1 MNASPTRLDLEV
13 AAAWQAV
20 AAVNDVAFAEYISGL
35 RYPAHLRRLLA
46 FQHAHRPGV
55 SGALLPRDHAK
66 TTAANHLVARLI
78 GERQGQVKVLLA
90 TATEPDALERSR
102 TIRRLVAS
110 DRFAEVFPWARG
122 GVAGAKWSERAWT
135 VRGAEA
141 YVEKDATL
149 RAGSLLSLKP
159 GARADVLVCDDLVG
173 PDANANAA
181 QRAKALERYLAVID
195 PMLTPDAWVLFLGT
209 RWHDD
214 DLYRAL
220 MDRGVPFFLERA
232 LDDDGAALWPER
244 WPAERLLAKRALMGA
259 ALFDLQYQN
268 DPTGMGGN
276 IFRREWFHPLD
287 RIPEGARRVGV
298 DLAITANQRSDYT
311 AAVEVLEDDEH
322 NLYVAGAWHE
332 RLEEGHP
339 GWLTGLDAAGTP
351 ITSGLASTGPRLS
364 WPLDR
369 LPAGFA
375 GTTERYPA
383 PRTLSALNIEST
395 AFQVTFTQELL
406 RTTRLPARKV
416 YPDKDKVTRARAL
429 SARYQ
434 EGKVFHLRGAPGI
447 RELEA
452 ELVAFPLGEHDDLVD
467 AAVYAA
473 DIGGNEFTFGASVRF

>member
-1 MNASPTRLDLEV
+1 
-13 AAAWQAV
+13 
-20 AAVNDVAFAEYISGL
+20 
-35 RYPAHLRRLLA
+35 
-46 FQHAHRPGV
+46 
-55 SGALLPRDHAK
+55 
-66 TTAANHLVARLI
+66 
-78 GERQGQVKVLLA
+78 
-90 TATEPDALERSR
+90 
-102 TIRRLVAS
+102 
-110 DRFAEVFPWARG
+110 
-122 GVAGAKWSERAWT
+122 
-135 VRGAEA
+135 
-141 YVEKDATL
+141 
-149 RAGSLLSLKP
+149 
-159 GARADVLVCDDLVG
+159 
-173 PDANANAA
+173 
-181 QRAKALERYLAVID
+181 
-195 PMLTPDAWVLFLGT
+195 
-209 RWHDD
+209 
-214 DLYRAL
+214 

-298 DLAITANQRSDYT
+298 DLAITANERSDYT
-311 AAVEVLEDDEH
+311 GAVEMLEDDEH

-434 EGKVFHLRGAPGI
+434 ESKVFHLRGAAGI
-447 RELEA
+447 DALES
-452 ELVAFPLGEHDDLVD
+452 ELVAFPNGEHDDLVD

-473 DIGGNEFTFGASVRF
+473 DVGGNEFSFTSARW

>member
-1 MNASPTRLDLEV
+1 MSTAPTRLDLEV

-20 AAVNDVAFAEYISGL
+20 AAVNDVAFAEYMSGL
-35 RYPAHLRRLLA
+35 QYPPHLRRLLA
-46 FQHAHRPGV
+46 FVHANRPGV
-55 SGALLPRDHAK
+55 SGALLPRNHAK
-66 TTAANHLVARLI
+66 TTAAIHLVARLI

-90 TATEPDALERSR
+90 TATEPDALRRSR
-102 TIRRLVAS
+102 AIRRLVAS
-110 DRFAEVFPWARG
+110 RRFGEVFPWARD
-122 GVAGAKWSERAWT
+122 GVAGETWTERAWT

-159 GARADVLVCDDLVG
+159 GARADMLVCDDLVG
-173 PDANANAA
+173 PDENANAA

-214 DLYRAL
+214 DLYREL
-220 MDRGVPFFLERA
+220 MDRGVPFVLERA
-232 LDDDGAALWPER
+232 LGDDGSALWPER
-244 WPAERLLAKRALMGA
+244 WPADKLLAKRAGMGG

-268 DPTGMGGN
+268 DPSGMGGN
-276 IFRREWFHPLD
+276 IFRRDWFRYVD
-287 RIPEGARRVGV
+287 RVPEGARRVGL

-311 AAVEVLEDDEH
+311 AAVEVLEDNLH
-322 NLYVAGAWHE
+322 NLYVVGAWRE
-332 RLEEGHP
+332 RLEEGHRQ
-339 GWLTGLDAAGTP
+339 WLTGLDDTGTP
-351 ITSGLASTGPRLS
+351 ILSGLPSSGPRLS

-369 LPAGFA
+369 LPGGFA

-383 PRTLSALNIEST
+383 PRPLSALNIEST
-395 AFQVTFTQELL
+395 AFQVAFTRELL
-406 RTTRLPARKV
+406 RTTRLPAQAV
-416 YPDKDKVTRARAL
+416 YPDRDKVTRARAL

-447 RELEA
+447 DALEA
-452 ELVAFPLGEHDDLVD
+452 ELVAFPNGEHDDLVD

-473 DIGGNEFTFGASVRF
+473 DVGGNDFSFGSVRW

>member
-90 TATEPDALERSR
+90 TATEPDALLRSR
-102 TIRRLVAS
+102 EIRRLVAS
-110 DRFAEVFPWARG
+110 DRFGEVFPWARD
-122 GVAGAKWSERAWT
+122 GVGGAKWSERAWT

-149 RAGSLLSLKP
+149 RAGSLMSLKP

-181 QRAKALERYLAVID
+181 QRAKALERYLAVVD
-195 PMLTPDAWVLFLGT
+195 PMLTRDAWVLFLGT
-209 RWHDD
+209 RWHED

-220 MDRGVPFFLERA
+220 MDRGVPFFTERA
-232 LDDDGAALWPER
+232 LGDDGSALWPER
-244 WPAERLLAKRALMGA
+244 WPADKLLAKRAGMGG

-276 IFRREWFHPLD
+276 IFRRDWFHPVD
-287 RIPEGARRVGV
+287 RVPAGARRVGV
-298 DLAITANQRSDYT
+298 DLAITANERSDYT
-311 AAVEVLEDDEH
+311 GAVEMLEDDAH
-322 NLYVAGAWHE
+322 NLYVVGAWRE
-332 RLEEGHP
+332 RLEEGHRQ
-339 GWLTGLDAAGTP
+339 WLTGLDDAGAPILSGPAA
-351 ITSGLASTGPRLS
+351 IGPRLS

-375 GTTERYPA
+375 GVTERYPE
-383 PRTLSALNIEST
+383 PRRLTALNIEST
-395 AFQVTFTQELL
+395 AFQVTFTRELL
-406 RTTRLPARKV
+406 RTTSLPAREV
-416 YPDKDKVTRARAL
+416 HPDHDKVTRARSLA
-429 SARYQ
+429 ARY
-434 EGKVFHLRGAPGI
+434 EAGTVFHLRGAAGI
-447 RELEA
+447 EILES
-452 ELVAFPLGEHDDLVD
+452 ELVAFPNGEHDDLVD

-473 DIGGNEFTFGASVRF
+473 DIGGNEFSFTSARW

>member
-1 MNASPTRLDLEV
+1 VNASPTRLDLEV

-20 AAVNDVAFAEYISGL
+20 AAVNDVAFAEYMSGL
-35 RYPAHLRRLLA
+35 QYPAHLQRLLA
-46 FQHAHRPGV
+46 FVHAHRPGA
-55 SGALLPRDHAK
+55 SGALLPRNHAK
-66 TTAANHLVARLI
+66 TTAAIHLVARLI

-90 TATEPDALERSR
+90 TATEPDALLRSR
-102 TIRRLVAS
+102 DIRRLVAS
-110 DRFAEVFPWARG
+110 RRFGEVFPWARG
-122 GVAGAKWSERAWT
+122 GVAGETWTERAWT

-173 PDANANAA
+173 PEANANAA

-220 MDRGVPFFLERA
+220 MDRGVPFILERA
-232 LDDDGAALWPER
+232 LGDDGAALWPER
-244 WPAERLLAKRALMGA
+244 WPADKLLEKRVGMGA

-276 IFRREWFHPLD
+276 IFRREWFRSVD

-298 DLAITANQRSDYT
+298 DLAITANERSDYT
-311 AAVEVLEDDEH
+311 AAVEVLEDNEH
-322 NLYVAGAWHE
+322 NLYVVGAWHA
-332 RLEEGHP
+332 RLEESHGP
-339 GWLTGLDAAGTP
+339 WLTGLDAAGTP
-351 ITSGLASTGPRLS
+351 ITSGLPSTGPRLS

-383 PRTLSALNIEST
+383 PRPLSALNIEST
-395 AFQVTFTQELL
+395 AFQVTFTRELL

-434 EGKVFHLRGAPGI
+434 ESKVFHLRGAPGI
-447 RELEA
+447 DELEA

-467 AAVYAA
+467 ALGYAA
-473 DIGGNEFTFGASVRF
+473 DVGGNEFSFTSAHW

>member
-1 MNASPTRLDLEV
+1 MSASPTRLDLAA

-20 AAVNDVAFAEYISGL
+20 AAVNDAAFAEYVSGL

-46 FQHAHRPGV
+46 FQHANRPGA
-55 SGALLPRDHAK
+55 SGALLPRNHAK

-90 TATEPDALERSR
+90 TATEPDALLRSR
-102 TIRRLVAS
+102 EIRRLVAS
-110 DRFAEVFPWARG
+110 PRFGEVFPWARG
-122 GVAGAKWSERAWT
+122 GVAGETWTERAWT

-173 PDANANAA
+173 PEANANAA
-181 QRAKALERYLAVID
+181 QRAKALDRYLAVID

-220 MDRGVPFFLERA
+220 MDRGVPFFVERA
-232 LDDDGAALWPER
+232 LGDDGSALWPER
-244 WPAERLLAKRALMGA
+244 WPAERLLAKRAGMGA

-276 IFRREWFHPLD
+276 IFRRDWFHPVD
-287 RIPEGARRVGV
+287 CIPEGARRVGV
-298 DLAITANQRSDYT
+298 DLAITANERSDYT
-311 AAVEVLEDDEH
+311 AAVEVLEDAEH
-322 NLYVAGAWHE
+322 NLYVVGAWHA
-332 RLEEGHP
+332 RLEESHGP
-339 GWLTGLDAAGTP
+339 WLTGLDADGTP
-351 ITSGLASTGPRLS
+351 ITSGLPSTGPRLS

-383 PRTLSALNIEST
+383 PRSLSALNIEST

-447 RELEA
+447 DELEA
-452 ELVAFPLGEHDDLVD
+452 ELVAFPIGEHDDLVD
-467 AAVYAA
+467 ASVYAA
-473 DIGGNEFTFGASVRF
+473 DVGGNEFSFTSARW

>member
-1 MNASPTRLDLEV
+1 VCDL
-13 AAAWQAV
+13 
-20 AAVNDVAFAEYISGL
+20 AAVNDVAFAEYMSGH

-46 FQHAHRPGV
+46 FQNANRPGA

-66 TTAANHLVARLI
+66 TTAAIHLVARLI

-90 TATEPDALERSR
+90 TATEPDALWRSR
-102 TIRRLVAS
+102 EIRRLVAS
-110 DRFAEVFPWARG
+110 DRFAEVFPWARA
-122 GVAGAKWSERAWT
+122 GVAGETWTERAWT
-135 VRGAEA
+135 VRGAET

-159 GARADVLVCDDLVG
+159 GARADALVCDDLVG
-173 PDANANAA
+173 PDENANAA

-214 DLYRAL
+214 DLYRSL
-220 MDRGVPFFLERA
+220 MDRGVPFFVERA
-232 LDDDGAALWPER
+232 LAEDGSALWPER
-244 WPAERLLAKRALMGA
+244 WPAERLLAKRAGMGA

-276 IFRREWFHPLD
+276 IFRRDWFRPVD
-287 RIPEGARRVGV
+287 RVPEGARRVGV
-298 DLAITANQRSDYT
+298 DLAITANERSDYT

-322 NLYVAGAWHE
+322 NLYIVGAWHE
-332 RLEEGHP
+332 RLEESHGA
-339 GWLTGLDAAGTP
+339 WLTGLDATGTP
-351 ITSGLASTGPRLS
+351 IPSGVASTGPRLS
-364 WPLDR
+364 WPVDR

-383 PRTLSALNIEST
+383 PRSLSAVNVEST

-406 RTTRLPARKV
+406 RTTRLPAREV
-416 YPDKDKVTRARAL
+416 HPDRDKVTRALAVA
-429 SARYQ
+429 ARY
-434 EGKVFHLRGAPGI
+434 EAGKVYHLRGAPGI

-452 ELVAFPLGEHDDLVD
+452 ELVGFPIGEHDDLVD
-467 AAVYAA
+467 ALGYAA
-473 DIGGNEFTFGASVRF
+473 DIGGNEFSFTSARW